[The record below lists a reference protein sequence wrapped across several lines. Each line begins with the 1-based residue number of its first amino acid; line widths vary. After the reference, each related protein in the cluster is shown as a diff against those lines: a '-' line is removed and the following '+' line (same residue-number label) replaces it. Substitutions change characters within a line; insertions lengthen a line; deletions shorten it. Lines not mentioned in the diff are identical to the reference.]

1 MTAPHVNTAIDT
13 TTKVAAPLRWRYM
26 GSFLAWTTI
35 FGLAYTQA
43 PLYFSNQ
50 NQYFLHGMAG
60 AGRGYLQEDWLANT
74 RDPTWAFSIL
84 VMIVGRWLH
93 EYLFYGI
100 YLVLLGLYF
109 HSLTGIA
116 DRCGAAMFT
125 KWERLALA
133 TLLVLVHGAILRRAS
148 ALLWGVDY
156 PWYFQAGVAGQY
168 LLGFGLQPSACG
180 VFLLVSIWA
189 FLRDRPWQAAFWA
202 CLAANLHATYLISA
216 GLLVFAYQLSLLRA
230 GRGQQ
235 ALFVGLGALLL
246 VTPVIYYSW
255 VHFAPSSPEM
265 FAEAQRIL
273 AHERIPHHA
282 DPDRWCDAIAWG
294 QIAWIVAAI
303 VLTWRTRLFGILA
316 TVFVG
321 SLLLTIAQL
330 ITGSDTLALLFP
342 WRTSALL
349 MPLATTIIL
358 ARIVGLIGAA
368 AVRQRDG
375 APLSDGRGS
384 EHCER
389 RSFALR
395 CVCGITLATCTL
407 GGVAINVF
415 GWGYYTSPE
424 EIPLLDHVRSHKR
437 SGETYLLPVEIPNTA
452 AGPRGAASRNK
463 NFTPAP
469 RRDPDSPHIA
479 VDLQS
484 FRLSTGAPIYVDFK
498 SIPYQDEEVLE
509 WRHRLMWTKD
519 LYARDNW
526 TDAQLA
532 ELARAHITHVVLPGN
547 RPVPSAK
554 LQIDYED
561 DAYRLCRVLAT
572 LP

>member
-1 MTAPHVNTAIDT
+1 MTAPHGTAIDT
-13 TTKVAAPLRWRYM
+13 STEVAVSSRWRQL
-26 GSFLAWTTI
+26 GSFLVWTLI

-50 NQYFLHGMAG
+50 NQYFLHGLAQ
-60 AGRGYLQEDWLANT
+60 ASRGYLNQDWLANT
-74 RDPTWAFSIL
+74 RDPTPVFSFL
-84 VMIVGRWLH
+84 VMVVGRWLH
-93 EYLFYGI
+93 ECLFYGL

-109 HSLTGIA
+109 YSLMGIV
-116 DRCGAAMFT
+116 DRCSAAALSNAKRFV
-125 KWERLALA
+125 LA
-133 TLLVLVHGAILRRAS
+133 TLLVVIHAAVLRRAS

-156 PWYFQAGVAGQY
+156 PWYFQAGIAGQY

-180 VFLLVSIWA
+180 VFLLVSIAA
-189 FLRDRPWQAAFWA
+189 FLRDRPWHAAFWA
-202 CLAANLHATYLISA
+202 CLAAILHATYLIAA
-216 GLLVFAYQLSLLRA
+216 GLLVFAYQLSMLRA
-230 GRGQQ
+230 GRGRQ

-246 VTPVIYYSW
+246 VTPVIYHSW
-255 VHFAPSSPEM
+255 VKFAPSSPEM

-303 VLTWRTRLFGILA
+303 PLTWRTRLFGILA
-316 TVFVG
+316 TAFGG

-349 MPLATTIIL
+349 IPLATTVIL
-358 ARIVGLIGAA
+358 LRIVQLVGAA
-368 AVRQRDG
+368 TDKEG
-375 APLSDGRGS
+375 PLPDGRGS
-384 EHCER
+384 ENCANV
-389 RSFALR
+389 SIALR
-395 CVCGITLATCTL
+395 CGCGVVLALCTL
-407 GGVAINVF
+407 GGAAINVF

-424 EIPLLDHVRSHKR
+424 EVPLLDYVRSHKQER
-437 SGETYLLPVEIPNTA
+437 ETYLLPVEIPNTA

-469 RRDPDSPHIA
+469 RRDPNSPHIA

-498 SIPYQDEEVLE
+498 SIPYQDAEVLE
-509 WRHRLMWTKD
+509 WRRRLLWTKE
-519 LYARDNW
+519 LYAHTHW

-532 ELARAHITHVVLPGN
+532 ELTSAGITHVVVPGN
-547 RPVPSAK
+547 RSAPNAK
-554 LQIDYED
+554 LQIEFKDS
-561 DAYRLCRVLAT
+561 AYQLYRVPINA
-572 LP
+572 P

>member
-13 TTKVAAPLRWRYM
+13 TTKGAAPPRWRQL
-26 GSFLAWTTI
+26 GSFLFWTLI

-50 NQYFLHGMAG
+50 NQYFLHGMAQ
-60 AGRGYLQEDWLANT
+60 AGRGYLKEDWLANT
-74 RDPTWAFSIL
+74 RDPTPAFSFL
-84 VMIVGRWLH
+84 VMVVGRWLH
-93 EYLFYGI
+93 EYLFYGM

-109 HSLTGIA
+109 YSLMGIA
-116 DRCGAAMFT
+116 DRCSAAALSNAKRFV
-125 KWERLALA
+125 LA
-133 TLLVLVHGAILRRAS
+133 TLLVLIHAAVLRRAS
-148 ALLWGVDY
+148 ALLWDVDF

-180 VFLLVSIWA
+180 VFLLVSIAA

-202 CLAANLHATYLISA
+202 CLAAILHATYLLSA
-216 GLLVFAYQLSLLRA
+216 GLLVFAYQLSMLRA
-230 GRGQQ
+230 GRSKQ

-255 VHFAPSSPEM
+255 VKFAPSSPEI

-282 DPDRWCDAIAWG
+282 DPDRWCDVIAWA
-294 QIAWIVAAI
+294 QIAWIIAAI
-303 VLTWRTRLFGILA
+303 LLTWRTRLFGIMA
-316 TVFVG
+316 TVFIG

-330 ITGSDTLALLFP
+330 VTGSDTLALFFP

-358 ARIVGLIGAA
+358 ARIVELIGTALA
-368 AVRQRDG
+368 REG
-375 APLSDGRGS
+375 PLPGGRGS
-384 EHCER
+384 ENGER
-389 RSFALR
+389 VSIALR
-395 CVCGITLATCTL
+395 CACGAILALCTL
-407 GGVAINVF
+407 GGVAINVL

-424 EIPLLDHVRSHKR
+424 EVPLLSHVRSHKR
-437 SGETYLLPVEIPNTA
+437 EREMYLLPVEIPNTA

-469 RRDPDSPHIA
+469 RRDPNSPHIA

-498 SIPYQDEEVLE
+498 SIPYQDAEVLE
-509 WRHRLMWTKD
+509 WRHRLFWTKE
-519 LYARDNW
+519 LYAHANW

-532 ELARAHITHVVLPGN
+532 ELASAHITHVVLTGN
-547 RPVPSAK
+547 RPVPNAR
-554 LQIDYED
+554 LQLEFED
-561 DAYRLCRVLAT
+561 DAYRLCRVPKT
-572 LP
+572 VR

>member
-1 MTAPHVNTAIDT
+1 MTAPHVSTAIET
-13 TTKVAAPLRWRYM
+13 STEAAAPSRWRQL
-26 GSFLAWTTI
+26 GSFLVWTMI

-50 NQYFLHGMAG
+50 NQYFLHGMAQ
-60 AGRGYLQEDWLANT
+60 AGRGYLNEDWLAST
-74 RDPTWAFSIL
+74 RDPTPVFSFL
-84 VMIVGRWLH
+84 AMIVGRWLH
-93 EYLFYGI
+93 EYLFYGM

-109 HSLTGIA
+109 HSLMGIVE
-116 DRCGAAMFT
+116 RCGTAPSSHA
-125 KWERLALA
+125 KRLVLA
-133 TLLVLVHGAILRRAS
+133 TLLVLIHAAALRRAS

-180 VFLLVSIWA
+180 VFLLVSVWA

-202 CLAANLHATYLISA
+202 CLAAILHATYLISA

-230 GRGQQ
+230 GRGKQ

-255 VHFAPSSPEM
+255 VNFAPSSPEI

-294 QIAWIVAAI
+294 QIGWIVAAI
-303 VLTWRTRLFGILA
+303 LLTWRTRLFGIMA
-316 TVFVG
+316 TVFGG

-330 ITGSDTLALLFP
+330 VTGSDTLALLFP

-358 ARIVGLIGAA
+358 LRIVDRVGAA
-368 AVRQRDG
+368 IVREE
-375 APLSDGRGS
+375 PLPDGRGS
-384 EHCER
+384 ENVER
-389 RSFALR
+389 VGFALR
-395 CVCGITLATCTL
+395 YCCGAILALCTL

-424 EIPLLDHVRSHKR
+424 EVPLLEYVRTHKR

-469 RRDPDSPHIA
+469 RRDPNSPHIA

-498 SIPYQDEEVLE
+498 SIPYQDAEVLE
-509 WRHRLMWTKD
+509 WRRRLHWTKD
-519 LYARDNW
+519 LFARTHW

-532 ELARAHITHVVLPGN
+532 ELANAHITHVVLPGN
-547 RPVPSAK
+547 RPLPNARLHVEF
-554 LQIDYED
+554 ED
-561 DAYRLCRVLAT
+561 EAYRLCRVPET
-572 LP
+572 IP